1 MHINIYKY
9 GSYRYQKYIPR
20 WMGNRIILVVTGLKE
35 WENISEPQELVNN
48 LGKNTG
54 TDKVFPNW

>member
-1 MHINIYKY
+1 MAHIDTKNTFHDEWEIE
-9 GSYRYQKYIPR
+9 
-20 WMGNRIILVVTGLKE
+20 LFLLVTGLKE